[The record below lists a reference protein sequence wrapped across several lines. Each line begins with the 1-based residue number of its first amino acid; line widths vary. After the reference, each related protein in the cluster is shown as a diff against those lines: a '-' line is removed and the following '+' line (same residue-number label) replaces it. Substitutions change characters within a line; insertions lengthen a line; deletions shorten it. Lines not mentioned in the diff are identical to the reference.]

1 VITVLGASGFI
12 GSNLAAHLTRSGIPY
27 QAPARGEPLTGRP
40 LGHVIDCIG
49 LTADFRDRPFE
60 TVEAHV
66 GRLPATL
73 ARCTF
78 DSYLYLSSARLYL
91 RSSAPAREDDP
102 LGFAPSEPE
111 DLYGLS
117 KATGEALVLAL
128 GPRGRAARLSTV
140 YGPGQKDTFL
150 ALIMEEARS
159 AGVIRLR
166 TALDSEKDYV
176 SVDDVTDLLV
186 KIALGG
192 RHRLYNIAS
201 GRQVSH
207 QAIVEALAAATGCRV
222 EVAPAAPSVRF
233 PAIDTSRIREEFGFV
248 PREVLDALPAL
259 AAQA

>member
-1 VITVLGASGFI
+1 VITVFGASGFI
-12 GSNLAAHLTRSGIPY
+12 GSHLVAHLSRAGIPFE
-27 QAPARGEPLTGRP
+27 APARGEPLTGRP

-60 TVEAHV
+60 TIEAHV

-73 ARCTF
+73 TGCTF
-78 DSYLYLSSARLYL
+78 DSYLYLSSTRLYL
-91 RSSAPAREDDP
+91 RSSSPAREEDP
-102 LGFAPSEPE
+102 LGFEPCEPE
-111 DLYGLS
+111 DIYGLS

-128 GPRGRAARLSTV
+128 GSKGRVARLSAV
-140 YGPGQKDTFL
+140 YGPSQKDTFL
-150 ALIMEEARS
+150 ALIIEEARS

-207 QAIVEALAAATGCRV
+207 KAIVEALAAATGCRV
-222 EVAPAAPSVRF
+222 EVAPGAPSVRF
-233 PAIDTSRIREEFGFV
+233 PAIDPSRIREEFGFV
-248 PREVLDALPAL
+248 SRDVLDALPAL
-259 AAQA
+259 AARA

>member
-1 VITVLGASGFI
+1 VITILGGSGFI
-12 GSNLAAHLTRSGIPY
+12 GSNLVAHLAGSGIPY
-27 QAPARGEPLTGRP
+27 QAPARGEALTGKP

-49 LTADFRDRPFE
+49 LTADFRTRPFE

-66 GRLPATL
+66 GRLLATL
-73 ARCTF
+73 TRCTF

-91 RSSAPAREDDP
+91 RSAAPAREEDA
-102 LGFAPSEPE
+102 LGFEPSEPE
-111 DLYGLS
+111 DIYGLS
-117 KATGEALVLAL
+117 KATGEALVLSL
-128 GPRGRAARLSTV
+128 GPTGRVARLSAV
-140 YGPGQKDTFL
+140 YGPHQKDTFL

-207 QAIVEALAAATGCRV
+207 KAIVEALAAATGCTV
-222 EVAPAAPSVRF
+222 EVAPGAPSVRF
-233 PAIDTSRIREEFGFV
+233 PAIDTSRIREEFGFA
-248 PREVLDALPAL
+248 PRDLFEALPAL
-259 AAQA
+259 AGRA

>member
-1 VITVLGASGFI
+1 VITILGASGFI
-12 GSNLAAHLTRSGIPY
+12 GSHLVAYLAHSGIPFE
-27 QAPARGEPLTGRP
+27 APGRGEPLTDRP

-49 LTADFRDRPFE
+49 LTADFRSRPFE

-73 ARCTF
+73 TRCTF
-78 DSYLYLSSARLYL
+78 ESYLYLSSTRLYL
-91 RSSAPAREDDP
+91 RGSAPAREEDSLAFEP
-102 LGFAPSEPE
+102 LEPE
-111 DLYGLS
+111 DIYGLS

-128 GPRGRAARLSTV
+128 GPKRRVARLSAV

-150 ALIMEEARS
+150 ALIIEEARS

-207 QAIVEALAAATGCRV
+207 AQIVEALAAATGCRV
-222 EVAPAAPSVRF
+222 EVAPGAPSVRF
-233 PAIDTSRIREEFGFV
+233 PAIDTSRIREEFAFA
-248 PREVLDALPAL
+248 PRDVLDALPAL
-259 AAQA
+259 AAHA